1 MKLPSPPTPSRVRP
15 SVLAASLLALPLSL
29 GLSGCFFDSQTE
41 LQLPGYIEAD
51 TTSVASPV
59 SGTMAQLGVKEGQ
72 VVKPGDMLYTLESQ
86 QEQARLAE
94 RGEII
99 GATAVLA

>member
-1 MKLPSPPTPSRVRP
+1 MKLPSILPLRP
-15 SVLAASLLALPLSL
+15 ARPGVLAASLLALPLSL
-29 GLSGCFFDSQTE
+29 GLSGCFFDGQAE

-59 SGTMAQLGVKEGQ
+59 SGTMAQLSVREGQ
-72 VVKPGDMLYTLESQ
+72 AVKPGDMLYTLESQ

-94 RGEII
+94 AQARK
-99 GATAVLA
+99 